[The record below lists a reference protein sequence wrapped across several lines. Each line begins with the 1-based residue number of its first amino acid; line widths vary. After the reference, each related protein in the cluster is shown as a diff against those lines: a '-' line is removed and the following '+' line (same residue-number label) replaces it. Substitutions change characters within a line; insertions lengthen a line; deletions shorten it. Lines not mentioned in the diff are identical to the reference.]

1 MLAAVFEDQ
10 LIALNVFEYGLLI
23 ARPVRHT
30 FRLYFTHHIHTL
42 IPGRFPVIEIRAKNS
57 AATAVCRSAEASRYE
72 IKLPVGSPV
81 FRLENSGVDSDDLA
95 VDVIFVVVGDTVRF
109 GNNRHGNIQLLN
121 L

>member
-1 MLAAVFEDQ
+1 MVFSLNCAAKSSRFFFCP
-10 LIALNVFEYGLLI
+10 I
-23 ARPVRHT
+23 RHT
-30 FRLYFTHHIHTL
+30 LRLYFTQHIHTL
-42 IPGRFPVIEIRAKNS
+42 ITGIFAVIEILAKYG
-57 AATAVCRSAEASRYE
+57 AATAVCRSAEAARYE

-109 GNNRHGNIQLLN
+109 GNNRRGNTQLLN

>member
-1 MLAAVFEDQ
+1 M
-10 LIALNVFEYGLLI
+10 FEYGCLI
-23 ARPVRHT
+23 DRPVRHT
-30 FRLYFTHHIHTL
+30 FRFYFTHHIHSL

-57 AATAVCRSAEASRYE
+57 AATAVCRSAEAARYE

-109 GNNRHGNIQLLN
+109 GNNRRGNTQLLN

>member
-10 LIALNVFEYGLLI
+10 LIALNVFEYGCLI
-23 ARPVRHT
+23 DRPVRHT
-30 FRLYFTHHIHTL
+30 FRFYFTHHIHSL

-57 AATAVCRSAEASRYE
+57 AATAVCRSAEAARYE

-95 VDVIFVVVGDTVRF
+95 VDVIFVVVGDTVRL
-109 GNNRHGNIQLLN
+109 GNNRRGNTQLLN